1 MDEIKCLGTG
11 AVAELRQSARQ
22 TYLPG
27 AIRGGHASIVN
38 EGEPGF
44 GRPGPSTRR
53 IERVKSSQV
62 ATMLALIGVSLILKV
77 SRTTANTPVC
87 LIEGKDL
94 S

>member
-44 GRPGPSTRR
+44 GCRR

-87 LIEGKDL
+87 LIVGKDL